1 VLDLEEEVGNPDEID
16 LEMDDSED
24 GEPKAAEAKTTDPVT
39 VDNEV
44 LAEAGAEPIESVD
57 EVAAIPDPEV
67 AKEKVHEFA
76 GTAVEEVEQAKEAI
90 LAEEETC
97 DGKGLETR
105 FLALD
110 KCGFGR
116 DFIQVST
123 CCLVLRLWLTGH
135 CQFMDIPTGGPSTGP
150 PRLQFDPEW
159 LAISRAMHPFL
170 PLSSSAPLPTPPQI
184 ESALREARTWIK
196 ENIIDTPYDVQTL
209 ENGVTLQPLDI
220 EQVQTFCFTAAPHD
234 APAEA
239 QQPNQWYTNM
249 QTEAFAAFIG
259 VENKVN
265 PLPPG
270 TADEAL

>member
-1 VLDLEEEVGNPDEID
+1 MLE
-16 LEMDDSED
+16 
-24 GEPKAAEAKTTDPVT
+24 
-39 VDNEV
+39 
-44 LAEAGAEPIESVD
+44 
-57 EVAAIPDPEV
+57 
-67 AKEKVHEFA
+67 
-76 GTAVEEVEQAKEAI
+76 
-90 LAEEETC
+90 
-97 DGKGLETR
+97 
-105 FLALD
+105 
-110 KCGFGR
+110 
-116 DFIQVST
+116 
-123 CCLVLRLWLTGH
+123 
-135 CQFMDIPTGGPSTGP
+135 QFMDIPTGGPSTGP

-170 PLSSSAPLPTPPQI
+170 PLASSAPLPNPSQI
-184 ESALREARTWIK
+184 ETALTEARTWIK

-249 QTEAFAAFIG
+249 QTEAFATFIG

-270 TADEAL
+270 AAAEAL